1 MLLGLWKFL
10 TAENVRVEEVTA
22 DIQQMLAAFT
32 PEMSFDKSYWPQLC
46 FFALVQPCDEILPVR
61 TTYNHHSTN
70 IGVNPLRSEQPIW
83 YAGPDIIAAMLRTGK
98 PPKII
103 RAIRIVPDG
112 QQKGMRPLRL
122 RKRIEIDPRIQD
134 FFKSVIEARAAT
146 KHDEKLTAKERDALC
161 YFLKIFASAV
171 SYGLFMEVNPR
182 RVCKGERE
190 HIRVFSGDVAF
201 PTTSEIVEGPGR
213 WYCPI
218 IGSLITAAGRLMLAL
233 IEYSVNKRGGS
244 YLFCD
249 TDSLAIVANRDAGLV
264 ACRGGQFFLP
274 DGREAVKALSW
285 RQVEEIRN
293 EMDRLNPYD
302 RNIVPN
308 SILKIEKINNVNG
321 VQRQLF
327 GYAIASKRYALYEKT
342 PSGIEIVSAKAHGL
356 GFLQF
361 PKKGYDK
368 KVDAPAWVVEAWEW
382 LLGEVG
388 IGPRRAAPSW
398 FSLPAMMKCVITT
411 REVLRALQVLQANV
425 PYTHRAGK
433 PFNFVV
439 IPLMDELDGSPIG
452 IDPEKFSIVA
462 PFTSDSSRWYDLKF
476 VNIYDKNIGT
486 SKVVQY
492 ELGKRNQRLPSQA
505 LPKTYGDFVERYRWH
520 PEAKSN
526 GPDNCPCE
534 SCTKGLLTRMPV
546 IARHFGYIG
555 KETDRKW
562 EQGEDISLLE
572 SEVTE
577 YRPNETEK
585 LVVDAEL
592 QHNIRRISIRKL
604 AKAAGVT
611 ENTVKRARRGERLQ
625 KNAITKLRRALE
637 QQRSKVDGI
646 QRADASTRTE
656 KDPNYD
662 RNQILDSIAHLVKLF
677 QD

>member
-1 MLLGLWKFL
+1 MSWALRNESFTLKSACEHFNVEGKLDYEPTGRISIEEIDYCRQDVRATNALLNALRADFDLHPIDLNPDKAYSPASIAKAYLRTMKIVPPSQKFQIPDWVNGVAMQSYYGGQAECRIRHTDMPIVLTDVMSEYSTVNVLLGLWKFL

-46 FFALVQPCDEILPVR
+46 FFALVQPCDDILPVR

-112 QQKGMRPLRL
+112 QQKGMRPVRL
-122 RKRIEIDPRIQD
+122 RGRIEIDPRIQD
-134 FFKSVIEARAAT
+134 FFKSVIEARAGT

-201 PTTSEIVEGPGR
+201 PTTSEIVEEPGR

-274 DGREAVKALSW
+274 DGREAVRALSW

-302 RNIVPN
+302 RSIVPN
-308 SILKIEKINNVNG
+308 SILKIEKINYVNG

-388 IGPRRAAPSW
+388 IGPRRRGP
-398 FSLPAMMKCVITT
+398 
-411 REVLRALQVLQANV
+411 
-425 PYTHRAGK
+425 
-433 PFNFVV
+433 VV
-439 IPLMDELDGSPIG
+439 V
-452 IDPEKFSIVA
+452 F
-462 PFTSDSSRWYDLKF
+462 SSRD
-476 VNIYDKNIGT
+476 D
-486 SKVVQY
+486 
-492 ELGKRNQRLPSQA
+492 EMRNYH
-505 LPKTYGDFVERYRWH
+505 T
-520 PEAKSN
+520 
-526 GPDNCPCE
+526 
-534 SCTKGLLTRMPV
+534 
-546 IARHFGYIG
+546 
-555 KETDRKW
+555 
-562 EQGEDISLLE
+562 
-572 SEVTE
+572 
-577 YRPNETEK
+577 
-585 LVVDAEL
+585 
-592 QHNIRRISIRKL
+592 
-604 AKAAGVT
+604 
-611 ENTVKRARRGERLQ
+611 
-625 KNAITKLRRALE
+625 
-637 QQRSKVDGI
+637 
-646 QRADASTRTE
+646 
-656 KDPNYD
+656 
-662 RNQILDSIAHLVKLF
+662 
-677 QD
+677 